1 MGPRERGLEGE
12 VGVRD
17 GVKVA
22 AFIKVIDGMRGHAEL
37 FRLLDRGGISFVV
50 VSAVAMDSGPETYIF
65 EVVR

>member
-1 MGPRERGLEGE
+1 M
-12 VGVRD
+12 RD